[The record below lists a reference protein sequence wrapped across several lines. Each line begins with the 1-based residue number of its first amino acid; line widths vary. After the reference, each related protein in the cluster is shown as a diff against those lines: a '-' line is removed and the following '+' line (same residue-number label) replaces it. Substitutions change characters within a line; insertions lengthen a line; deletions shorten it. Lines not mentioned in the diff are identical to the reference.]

1 MVSQFY
7 EPVYIAHVTT
17 NECGQ
22 VSVHSGDLSHK
33 AEYRP
38 LLEGDCEDILPY
50 VNI

>member
-17 NECGQ
+17 NECGK
-22 VSVHSGDLSHK
+22 VFAHSGDLSHE

-38 LLEGDCEDILPY
+38 LLEGDYEGILPL
-50 VNI
+50 